1 MKAKFHLEKSCLWA
15 AASSSKQQLVCP
27 NPSIGTI
34 RQGAQRLSTQHATR
48 TPGNLAKIGFFRRLI
63 KPRCFSH
70 NVALCKHRKQPR
82 PHSLIDWFYP
92 QPPAQRS
99 GARCSCSACS
109 RAVSSVQTDNP
120 TGASYSWIDYQWI
133 TAKLASLCRRSQLR
147 SNIKTPNNVLVTQV

>member
-1 MKAKFHLEKSCLWA
+1 MCILYLLGLVPLNLETFTSLACRAALAHEGKVPSGKIVFVSCSEQQRA

-99 GARCSCSACS
+99 GARCSCSACGS
-109 RAVSSVQTDNP
+109 AVSSVQTDIP
-120 TGASYSWIDYQWI
+120 TGAS
-133 TAKLASLCRRSQLR
+133 
-147 SNIKTPNNVLVTQV
+147 